1 MKYRYPALLF
11 VCFIVFLFLYNPAG
25 LYFLSDDFD
34 SVLKVRSNS
43 YILHSFRPLSD
54 LSLKVDNLLWGNN
67 ATGYFFTNI
76 LLHLL
81 STSALYLFTKQLFLS
96 IYNEA
101 DSKRNAFFVAVLFLF
116 YPYHSEPLF
125 WIVGRGG
132 PLCTLMAL
140 LSLFFYLKKQKS
152 IGYYF
157 FSLIFFIAGAL
168 SYEAIWILP
177 LLIIIISLVLTDKAA
192 WRKEIAYIFG
202 FWGAFLI
209 YLVIRFYLTKEIIGS
224 PYGTTAVISS
234 TSYLVKIRNFV
245 LLVSRSFLPPAK
257 ESHLFII
264 YFLGLVTCLVFI
276 LYKLRSRWNPI
287 LNITIP
293 SFLICFLP
301 AISFGIDTHDTEG
314 ERFLYLPSVF
324 FAISV
329 VIILTRFLKNKFV
342 PIFCILIIAE
352 GGFLFYNYKSFK
364 TAGSIT
370 KETVKQ
376 FSSLKNIDNLICIN
390 LPSQF
395 RGAYIFRNG
404 FESAIKLYAGVKNVT
419 IVSKKEMEKT
429 PANFY
434 RATYLALDEAVKKGL
449 IDSTKLN
456 NQTAVLYW
464 DEYGIIIYK

>member
-1 MKYRYPALLF
+1 MKYKYPALLF
-11 VCFIVFLFLYNPAG
+11 ACFIVFLFLYNPAG

-34 SVLKVRSNS
+34 SVLKVRSNG
-43 YILHSFRPLSD
+43 YILHSFRPISD

-81 STSALYLFTKQLFLS
+81 STSVLYLFAKQLFLP
-96 IYNEA
+96 IYNKA

-116 YPYHSEPLF
+116 YPSHSEPLF
-125 WIVGRGG
+125 WVVGRGG
-132 PLCTLMAL
+132 TLCTLMAL
-140 LSLFFYLKKQKS
+140 LSLFFYLKKQKN
-152 IGYYF
+152 IGYYIL
-157 FSLIFFIAGAL
+157 SLLFFIAGAL

-177 LLIIIISLVLTDKAA
+177 LIIIILSLALVEKRK
-192 WRKEIAYIFG
+192 WRKEGVYILG
-202 FWGAFLI
+202 YWCAFLL
-209 YLVIRFYLTKEIIGS
+209 YLGFRFYLTKEIIGS
-224 PYGTTAVISS
+224 PYGTAAVITS
-234 TSYLVKIRNFV
+234 TTFFVMIRNFAA
-245 LLVSRSFLPPAK
+245 LIGRSFLPPAK
-257 ESHLFII
+257 ESLLFII
-264 YFLGLVTCLVFI
+264 YFLVLVTFLVFTF
-276 LYKLRSRWNPI
+276 YKLRRKWNLV
-287 LNITIP
+287 LNISIP
-293 SFLICFLP
+293 SFLICLLP

-324 FAISV
+324 LAISV
-329 VIILTRFLKNKFV
+329 VIILSTLFKNKFV
-342 PIFCILIIAE
+342 LIFCILVIAE
-352 GGFLFYNYKSFK
+352 GSFLFYNYTSFK
-364 TAGSIT
+364 NASRVT

-376 FSSLKNIDNLICIN
+376 FSSLENIKNLYCIN

-404 FESAIKLYAGVKNVT
+404 FESAIKLYTRVKNVK

-429 PANFY
+429 PASFY

-464 DEYGIIIYK
+464 DEDGIIIYK

>member
-11 VCFIVFLFLYNPAG
+11 ASFIAFLFLYNPAD

-34 SVLKVRSNS
+34 SVLKVRSTS

-81 STSALYLFTKQLFLS
+81 STSVLYLFTKQLCLAV
-96 IYNEA
+96 YNQI
-101 DSKRNAFFVAVLFLF
+101 DSKRNAFFVAILFLF

-125 WIVGRGG
+125 WIVGRGAT
-132 PLCTLMAL
+132 LCTLMAL
-140 LSLFFYLKKQKS
+140 LSLFFYLKKQEN

-157 FSLIFFIAGAL
+157 LSLLFFIAGAL

-177 LLIIIISLVLTDKAA
+177 LIIIIISIVLAEKKM
-192 WRKEIAYIFG
+192 RSKEAVYILG
-202 FWGAFLI
+202 FWCAFLI

-224 PYGTTAVISS
+224 PYGSAAVISS
-234 TSYLVKIRNFV
+234 TTFFIKIKNYV
-245 LLVSRSFLPPAK
+245 ALLSRSFLPPAK
-257 ESHLFII
+257 ESFLYII
-264 YFLGLVTCLVFI
+264 YFLGLATCLGFTF
-276 LYKLRSRWNPI
+276 YKLIRRWNRI
-287 LNITIP
+287 LNISIP
-293 SFLICFLP
+293 SFLVCLLP

-324 FAISV
+324 LAISV
-329 VIILTRFLKNKFV
+329 VIILSTLLKNKAV
-342 PIFCILIIAE
+342 PVFCILVIAE
-352 GGFLFYNYKSFK
+352 GGFLFYNYQSFK

-404 FESAIKLYAGVKNVT
+404 FESAIKLYAGV
-419 IVSKKEMEKT
+419 
-429 PANFY
+429 
-434 RATYLALDEAVKKGL
+434 
-449 IDSTKLN
+449 
-456 NQTAVLYW
+456 
-464 DEYGIIIYK
+464 